1 MVSLRNN
8 ILSCPASSCLPVRE
22 GHPVW
27 PQTGQ
32 VGVPTDSY
40 SRCTSNLCSLS
51 LPLVLFLLLT
61 LMQKLIVDQCLPRH
75 CQFTATGIMINAAM
89 EEAKLI
95 RMATAISRYTH
106 SKALWETIHQAAAMI
121 SQATQSVS
129 QLPWIPDTIKA
140 DLIRQEQELTR
151 SRTSSE
157 ELSAGVGH
165 RSRRSS
171 ERPHDYET
179 APRKHGG

>member
-1 MVSLRNN
+1 
-8 ILSCPASSCLPVRE
+8 
-22 GHPVW
+22 
-27 PQTGQ
+27 
-32 VGVPTDSY
+32 
-40 SRCTSNLCSLS
+40 
-51 LPLVLFLLLT
+51 
-61 LMQKLIVDQCLPRH
+61 
-75 CQFTATGIMINAAM
+75 MINAAM

-151 SRTSSE
+151 LELAVKNYQQELATEVE
-157 ELSAGVGH
+157 EAQKDLMIMKQRQENTEADSNFDSGQ
-165 RSRRSS
+165 
-171 ERPHDYET
+171 
-179 APRKHGG
+179 